1 MADAVLTRDE
11 ALSAVW
17 LVVDILAVVES
28 IRRAREL
35 VLKGFAELR
44 EKRAAG

>member
-1 MADAVLTRDE
+1 MAKRKKKIRRSKAERDAWN
-11 ALSAVW
+11 AH
-17 LVVDILAVVES
+17 VDES